1 LAISLIF
8 IKTTEQKATLL
19 GWLSVHD
26 YNNMK
31 IYYASAR
38 KAIVFSFFAHES
50 VRKTDKEKAGK
61 VAEAR
66 GGRHS
71 ITCFCC
77 MLAA

>member
-1 LAISLIF
+1 
-8 IKTTEQKATLL
+8 
-19 GWLSVHD
+19 
-26 YNNMK
+26 MK
-31 IYYASAR
+31 IYYASVR
-38 KAIVFSFFAHES
+38 KAIDFSLFAYES

-61 VAEAR
+61 VAAAH